1 MFKWWTNYKN
11 VIMKKAILLLLFIVF
26 TIQTNAQDYV
36 PLAIEGAQ
44 WVIYKEHTDPD
55 GLPPFEFYPPFNDQY
70 YGYKIEGN
78 ITINGIDYKK
88 VYRRSFTPVNP
99 DTNNFITTPLF
110 IDDEYLFGAI
120 RDDVPNRKV
129 YGIKFCNADYYHY
142 PDWCNCDEEIL
153 MYDFNMNINDYYPN
167 SCLFEFAYGNDGD
180 YYIGEIIY
188 QYIEEET
195 RQIQRIYD
203 SIGDTYLLRMFEGM
217 GSNAGLFEGL
227 CYFECNPKTFLALYC
242 VGTDEECLQ
251 DYLLANNNHF
261 IDIITTIYPNPT
273 NDIINIDLIDKLDA
287 KIQIFNMYGKK
298 VFNKQFVQDFIA
310 IDISNYTNGIYILK
324 INNQTIKLIKQ

>member
-1 MFKWWTNYKN
+1 
-11 VIMKKAILLLLFIVF
+11 MKKIILLLLFIVF
-26 TIQTNAQDYV
+26 TIQINAQDYV

-129 YGIKFCNADYYHY
+129 YGIKFCNASDDYVN
-142 PDWCNCDEEIL
+142 WCNCDEEIL
-153 MYDFNMNINDYYPN
+153 LYDFDMNVNDYYPDN
-167 SCLFEFAYGNDGD
+167 CMFIGGAD
-180 YYIGEIIY
+180 YHIGELLY
-188 QYIEEET
+188 QNIEGEN
-195 RQIQRIYD
+195 RQVQRIYEPTG
-203 SIGDTYLLRMFEGM
+203 IDTIILRMFEGI
-217 GSNAGLFEGL
+217 GSSFGLFENL
-227 CYFECNPKTFLALYC
+227 CYFECNPKTFLTLYC

-251 DYLLANNNHF
+251 DYLLAANEHF
-261 IDIITTIYPNPT
+261 LDNIISIYPNPT
-273 NDIINIDLIDKLDA
+273 SDIINIDLKDKLNA
-287 KIQIFNMYGKK
+287 EIQIFNMYGKK
-298 VFNKQFVQDFIA
+298 VYNKQFVQDFIA

-324 INNQTIKLIKQ
+324 INNQKIKLIKQ